1 MMFGHSGNVGLA
13 FDIFK
18 SFPKPCV
25 LFHSFPP
32 KIEPHTN
39 ASIQNL
45 KDPEFPMVMRLY
57 NLYTLPETNIVPENR
72 SSQKETRKY
81 SNHPFSGAKM
91 LVSRSVHLTAG
102 VPTHSLHPQKVTCLP
117 EKKIHPRRRNPHKA
131 ATNSFTP
138 TSKRAK
144 IMKSSVNWR
153 QGQIPKLG
161 VYPFTRLPV
170 Y

>member
-1 MMFGHSGNVGLA
+1 MFGHSGNVGLA
-13 FDIFK
+13 FDLFK

-39 ASIQNL
+39 AWIQNL

-81 SNHPFSGAKM
+81 SNHPFSGAFA
-91 LVSRSVHLTAG
+91 VSFKECTSYCWGSNSLTA
-102 VPTHSLHPQKVTCLP
+102 PTKSNLSSR
-117 EKKIHPRRRNPHKA
+117 KKTTRKTLEIHTRRRQIHTRRRNPRKA
-131 ATNSFTP
+131 ATNSFTHH
-138 TSKRAK
+138 
-144 IMKSSVNWR
+144 
-153 QGQIPKLG
+153 L
-161 VYPFTRLPV
+161 
-170 Y
+170 